1 MTSALLIQ
9 DVESK
14 VRNINFGSYFSYLFF
29 GNATS
34 NNDKFKQSLIEF
46 AEMIKEEVGDLSF
59 LKELNPTD
67 LQLIYQRLEKLNN
80 VFDKLN
86 DLYYSSNYFE
96 DQELGEIFRRLTRQL
111 HKIENLSF
119 KYLNKGNIN
128 SADLTP
134 AYIKDGLANFSKE
147 NITVKLTSFN

>member
-14 VRNINFGSYFSYLFF
+14 VRDINFGSYFSDLFF
-29 GNATS
+29 GHAANR
-34 NNDKFKQSLIEF
+34 NDGFKRSLVEF
-46 AEMIKEEVGDLSF
+46 TEMIKEDVGDLSF

-67 LQLIYQRLEKLNN
+67 LLLIYQRLEKLNN

-96 DQELGEIFRRLTRQL
+96 DKELGEIFRRLTRQL

-119 KYLNKGNIN
+119 KYLNRSNAITD
-128 SADLTP
+128 STP
-134 AYIKDGLANFSKE
+134 AYIKEGLANFSRE
-147 NITVKLTSFN
+147 NIAVKLTSSN

>member
-14 VRNINFGSYFSYLFF
+14 VRGINFGSYFSDLLF
-29 GNATS
+29 GHAANR
-34 NNDKFKQSLIEF
+34 NDEFKRSLVEF
-46 AEMIKEEVGDLSF
+46 AEMIKEDVGDLSF
-59 LKELNPTD
+59 LKELNSTD
-67 LQLIYQRLEKLNN
+67 LLLIYQRLEKLNN

-96 DQELGEIFRRLTRQL
+96 DKELGEVFRRLTRHL

-119 KYLNKGNIN
+119 KYLNRDNG
-128 SADLTP
+128 STDSTP
-134 AYIKDGLANFSKE
+134 AYIKEGLANFSRE
-147 NITVKLTSFN
+147 NIAVKLTSSN

>member
-14 VRNINFGSYFSYLFF
+14 VRDINFGSYFSDLLF
-29 GNATS
+29 GDAANRS
-34 NNDKFKQSLIEF
+34 SYEFKRSLVEF
-46 AEMIKEEVGDLSF
+46 AEMIKEDVGDLSF
-59 LKELNPTD
+59 LKELNSAD
-67 LQLIYQRLEKLNN
+67 LQLIYQRLEKLNK

-96 DQELGEIFRRLTRQL
+96 DKELGEVFRRLTRQL

-119 KYLNKGNIN
+119 KYLNRDSSI
-128 SADLTP
+128 SDSTP
-134 AYIKDGLANFSKE
+134 AYIKQGLANFSRE
-147 NITVKLTSFN
+147 NIAIKLTSSN